1 MPTAQHHNFKVKNGL
16 EVVESI
22 KLGNKTITNLLD
34 SAAVATIARTA
45 AFDSAGEINQI
56 IRNVAFDSAG
66 DLTGVADPAGTAV
79 ALAIAL
85 G

>member
-16 EVVESI
+16 EVTESI

-45 AFDSAGEINQI
+45 ALDSAGEIEQI

-66 DLTGVADPAGTAV
+66 EINADPAGTAV

>member
-1 MPTAQHHNFKVKNGL
+1 MATQKDFVVKNGI
-16 EVVESI
+16 EITESI

>member
-1 MPTAQHHNFKVKNGL
+1 MATQKNFVVKNGL
-16 EVVESI
+16 EVTDSI

-66 DLTGVADPAGTAV
+66 DLTGLADPAGTAV

>member
-1 MPTAQHHNFKVKNGL
+1 MNYK
-16 EVVESI
+16 

>member
-1 MPTAQHHNFKVKNGL
+1 MATQNNFVVKNGI
-16 EVVESI
+16 EITDSI

>member
-1 MPTAQHHNFKVKNGL
+1 MATQKNFVVKNGI
-16 EVVESI
+16 EITDSI

>member
-1 MPTAQHHNFKVKNGL
+1 MATQKNFVVKNGI
-16 EVVESI
+16 EITESI

-45 AFDSAGEINQI
+45 AFDSDGEIN
-56 IRNVAFDSAG
+56 
-66 DLTGVADPAGTAV
+66 ADPAGTAV

>member
-16 EVVESI
+16 EVTESI

-45 AFDSAGEINQI
+45 AFDSAGEIEQI
-56 IRNVAFDSAG
+56 IRQVAFDSAG
-66 DLTGVADPAGTAV
+66 EINADPAGTAV
-79 ALAIAL
+79 SLAIAL

>member
-1 MPTAQHHNFKVKNGL
+1 MATQKNFVVKNGI
-16 EVVESI
+16 EITESI

>member
-16 EVVESI
+16 EVNDSI

-34 SAAVATIARTA
+34 SADVAVIART
-45 AFDSAGEINQI
+45 
-56 IRNVAFDSAG
+56 VAVDSAG
-66 DLTGVADPAGTAV
+66 DLTGIADPEGTGV
-79 ALAIAL
+79 AMAIAL

>member
-1 MPTAQHHNFKVKNGL
+1 MAIQKNFVVKNGL
-16 EVVESI
+16 EVTDSI

-66 DLTGVADPAGTAV
+66 EINADPAGTAV

>member
-16 EVVESI
+16 EVTESI

-45 AFDSAGEINQI
+45 EFDSAGEIEQI

-66 DLTGVADPAGTAV
+66 EINADPAGTAV

>member
-16 EVVESI
+16 EVTESI

-34 SAAVATIARTA
+34 SAAVATIARSA
-45 AFDSAGEINQI
+45 AFDSDGEIN
-56 IRNVAFDSAG
+56 
-66 DLTGVADPAGTAV
+66 ADPAGTAV

>member
-1 MPTAQHHNFKVKNGL
+1 MATQKNFVVKNGI
-16 EVVESI
+16 EITESI

-45 AFDSAGEINQI
+45 AFDSAGEIEQI